1 MSAYRYPTAAR
12 ALRGG
17 FVEALGAPALVL
29 GAGYIGFGALSGDA
43 GIPLLLALVSTVT
56 IFALPAQIA
65 MVEMWQLAT
74 PIAAL
79 VLAVAMTNA
88 RFLPMAATLMPQLR
102 HPRWTGWHYA
112 LAAHCVAMSGW
123 AIAMRRNAEME
134 PAHRLPFFCGFTFG
148 LWLACLVGT
157 AAGYHASG
165 NVPAQL
171 TVGLVFLN
179 PIYFIL
185 ILARETRTRIG
196 VVALGCGAVAGPP
209 VHMWIP
215 EWSLI
220 LGGTLAG
227 IVAFVLLELGGR
239 HGR

>member
-1 MSAYRYPTAAR
+1 MPTYSYATSAE

-29 GAGYIGFGALSGDA
+29 GSGYIGFGALAGDA
-43 GIPLLLALVSTVT
+43 GVSLLLALVSTVT

-65 MVEMWQLAT
+65 MVEMWQLGT
-74 PIAAL
+74 PVAAL

-88 RFLPMAATLMPQLR
+88 RFLPMAATLLPQMR
-102 HPRWTGWHYA
+102 HPRWTRWHYA
-112 LAAHCVAMSGW
+112 FAAHCIAMSGW
-123 AIAMRRNAEME
+123 AIAMRRNPEMQAE
-134 PAHRLPFFCGFTFG
+134 HRLPFFCGFTLG

-157 AAGYHASG
+157 AAGYYISG
-165 NVPAQL
+165 NVPDQL

-185 ILARETRTRIG
+185 ILVRETRTRLGI
-196 VVALGCGAVAGPP
+196 VALSCGAVAGPP

-215 EWSLI
+215 DWSLI
-220 LGGTLAG
+220 VGGALAG
-227 IVAFVLLELGGR
+227 ILAFVILEIGAQHGG
-239 HGR
+239 